1 MKDSMTG
8 FDVRA
13 VSLELDAWS
22 GAYVKKA
29 YMPHYEQIV
38 LRINPKESEQFDLV
52 IVRGQ
57 RVYTSKRDR
66 PNADDASIVRNGS
79 KKTSQKCSTDQ
90 GGAGWL

>member
-29 YMPHYEQIV
+29 YRTHYEQIG
-38 LRINPKESEQFDLV
+38 LRINPKESEQFDVVL
-52 IVRGQ
+52 GLGK
-57 RVYTSKRDR
+57 RV
-66 PNADDASIVRNGS
+66 
-79 KKTSQKCSTDQ
+79 
-90 GGAGWL
+90 